1 MPHDKIKVLELF
13 SGIGGMHWAL
23 KKASQAIGFDFEV
36 VRAIDICD
44 HANEVYA
51 YNFPNVDVRA
61 SNICG
66 LTAEELN
73 KLEINAI
80 FMSPPCQPFS
90 RQGHQKDTT
99 DSRTQPL
106 LHIMDKLLKNVN
118 TLKYVL
124 LENVKGFEVSQAH
137 DILTSVLQSCGFKIQ
152 EYLLCPKQLGI
163 PNSRLRYYL
172 IASKLESFVP
182 KDYQLIS
189 NDLDDIDKSLLKLFQ
204 KQSSNLNSYMDFE
217 GVALN
222 AHSLRVEDK
231 LLEKHAE
238 VLDIVNSQSSGSCC
252 FTKAYGKYAKGTGS
266 VIQQSGDL
274 DQVFQSL
281 GHAKDREERLQLLE
295 TLKLRYFSPKE
306 VSNLLG
312 FPQTFT
318 FPSSMMKQD
327 NTNPRLCFRL
337 LGNSLNVTVV
347 ALLTAI
353 LFKDYSP

>member
-1 MPHDKIKVLELF
+1 MPHDKKIKVLELF

-23 KKASQAIGFDFEV
+23 KEASQVVGFDFEV

-73 KLEINAI
+73 KLDINAI

-90 RQGHQKDTT
+90 RQGNQKDTT

-106 LHIMDKLLKNVN
+106 LHIMDKLLRNVN

-137 DILTSVLQSCGFKIQ
+137 DILTSVLKSCGFKVQ
-152 EYLLCPKQLGI
+152 EYLICPKQLGI

-172 IASKLESFVP
+172 IASKLEAFVP
-182 KDYQLIS
+182 KDHLIL
-189 NDLDDIDKSLLKLFQ
+189 NIVDDIDSSLLKVFQ
-204 KQSSNLNSYMDFE
+204 KPGSNLSSYMDFE
-217 GVALN
+217 SVALN
-222 AHSLRVEDK
+222 DDFLRVEDK

-238 VLDIVNSQSSGSCC
+238 VLDIVNSQSNGSCC

-274 DQVFQSL
+274 DLAFQSL
-281 GHAKDREERLQLLE
+281 GQAKDREERLQILE

-312 FPQTFT
+312 FPKNFT
-318 FPSSMMKQD
+318 FPSSMMRQ
-327 NTNPRLCFRL
+327 NGTNPRLCFRL